1 MDIQHIHTERGGK
14 FYNGD
19 LSSPIAL
26 LVYRMAGT
34 KKMIIDHTEVN
45 EHKGE
50 GVGTQLVDA
59 AVAYAREHGIKIMP
73 VCSFARDILEN
84 NSGYAD
90 VLYTPPS
97 I

>member
-26 LVYRMAGT
+26 LVYRMAGA
-34 KKMIIDHTEVN
+34 KKTIIDHTEVN

-59 AVAYAREHGIKIMP
+59 AVTYAREHGIKIMP

-84 NSGYAD
+84 DSKYAD
-90 VLYTPPS
+90 VLFTPNS
-97 I
+97 